1 MFLEVGTYVV
11 QWYSVA
17 GGLASALHVSFT
29 SIRCRYQ
36 FPSNPSMVTSGSSVG
51 QGMMLEKGEVRR
63 AGLGGREP
71 QTGKGGRVAVTWKQL
86 EEGERKGKG
95 GDHQPS

>member
-1 MFLEVGTYVV
+1 MV

-95 GDHQPS
+95 GDHQPSERKQQGV